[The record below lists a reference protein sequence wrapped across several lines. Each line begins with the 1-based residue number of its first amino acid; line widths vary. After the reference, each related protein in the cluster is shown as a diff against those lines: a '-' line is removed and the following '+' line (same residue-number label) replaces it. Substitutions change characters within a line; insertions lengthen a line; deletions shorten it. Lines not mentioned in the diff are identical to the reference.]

1 MRLIIGLIFLSTIL
15 FSSCDEFLLEKSDKR
30 LVTPTRLKDLQGLI
44 DHSYIMNDNVATLGE
59 RSADNY
65 YLEDATYD
73 GLAGEYMRNLYVWKG
88 DQIYSLDDNDWY
100 YTYQTLYRANLVLLR
115 LDDIPRTSANALEW
129 DHIKGQ
135 ALAIRAFRY
144 LSAVGIWAKAYDP
157 ATAETDLGIPLRQTE
172 DFNEPSVRAS
182 VAETYRQIIN
192 SLTEAIPLLPVGTKG
207 YVRIGRPAAY
217 ILLARTHLFMREY
230 EKAAQYADSA
240 LLLTQTLLDYNSLT
254 EDKFPYAQV
263 NPEIL
268 FWGGGYYDYN
278 GELFEISTQRVDS
291 TIYRFFEDNDLR
303 KKLFFLEN
311 ANGSHSFRGHYSGGN
326 SSTFFGVAN
335 SEAYLIQA
343 ECSARAGKVAEAM
356 QTLNELLVKRYD
368 NTQPFEPFMAGSP
381 EEALQ
386 HVLQE
391 RRKEMLFRGVR
402 WPDIKRLNKEGA
414 NIVLRRL
421 INGKEYTLPP
431 NDNRYA
437 LPIPE
442 DIIELSGM
450 PQNPQ

>member
-1 MRLIIGLIFLSTIL
+1 MKILICILCSSIILLSG
-15 FSSCDEFLLEKSDKR
+15 CDDFLLEKSDKR

-44 DHSYIMNDNVATLGE
+44 DHLNIMNGNIATIGE
-59 RSADNY
+59 RAADNY
-65 YLEDATYD
+65 YLEDATYNALSGD
-73 GLAGEYMRNLYVWKG
+73 YIRNLYVWKG
-88 DQIYSLDDNDWY
+88 DQIYSLENNDWY

-115 LDDIPRTSANALEW
+115 LEDIPRTPANAMEW
-129 DHIKGQ
+129 DHVKGQ

-172 DFNEPSVRAS
+172 DFNEPSVRVS
-182 VAETYRQIIN
+182 VAETYRQIIS

-207 YVRIGRPAAY
+207 YTRIGRPAAY

-230 EKAAQYADSA
+230 DKAAQYADSA
-240 LLLTQTLLDYNSLT
+240 LQMTRVLLDYNSLT
-254 EDKFPYAQV
+254 ESKFPYPES

-268 FWGGGYYDYN
+268 YWGSGSYDYN
-278 GELFEISTQRVDS
+278 GEIFQISMQRIDS
-291 TIYRFFEDNDLR
+291 TVYQSFDDRDRR
-303 KKLFFLEN
+303 KTLFFLEN
-311 ANGSHSFRGHYSGGN
+311 SDGSHSFQGHYSGGN

-343 ECSARAGKVAEAM
+343 ECRARAGKTAEAM
-356 QTLNELLVKRYD
+356 ETLNELLVKRYD
-368 NTQPFEPFMAGSP
+368 NAQPFEPLTAGSA
-381 EEALQ
+381 EEALEV
-386 HVLQE
+386 VLQE
-391 RRKEMLFRGVR
+391 RRKELLFRGVR

-414 NIVLRRL
+414 NIILKRH
-421 INGKEYTLPP
+421 INGEEHILPP

-442 DIIELSGM
+442 DVIELSGM

>member
-1 MRLIIGLIFLSTIL
+1 MKLIIYLL
-15 FSSCDEFLLEKSDKR
+15 FASVVLLSSCEEFLLEKSDKR

-44 DHSYIMNDNVATLGE
+44 DHSTIMNGRVAAIGE

-73 GLAGEYMRNLYVWKG
+73 ALSAGYMRNIYTWKG
-88 DQIYSLDDNDWY
+88 ADIYSLDENDWL

-115 LDDIPRTSANALEW
+115 LDDIPRTTDNAKEW
-129 DHIKGQ
+129 DHIRGQ

-144 LSAVGIWAKAYDP
+144 LSAAGIWAKAYDA

-172 DFNEPSVRAS
+172 DFNEPSVRVS
-182 VAETYRQIIN
+182 VGETYRQIIN
-192 SLTEAIPLLPVGTKG
+192 SLTEAIPLLPIGTRG
-207 YVRIGRPAAY
+207 YTRIGRPAAY

-230 EKAAQYADSA
+230 EKAERYADSA
-240 LLLTQTLLDYNSLT
+240 LQLTRTLLDYNNVT
-254 EDKFPYAQV
+254 EDKFPSAQN

-268 FWGGGYYDYN
+268 FWGGGRYDYN
-278 GELFEISTQRVDS
+278 GEIFQVSMQRIDS
-291 TIYRFFEDNDLR
+291 TIYQTFEAHDLR
-303 KKLFFLEN
+303 KRLFFMEN
-311 ANGSHSFRGHYSGGN
+311 TDGSHSFQGHYSGGN

-343 ECSARAGKVAEAM
+343 ECRARAGKVVEAM
-356 QTLNELLVKRYD
+356 QTLNELLANRYD
-368 NTQPFEPFMAGSP
+368 NTLPFQPLTATSQA
-381 EEALQ
+381 EALETI
-386 HVLQE
+386 LLE
-391 RRKEMLFRGVR
+391 RRKELLFRGLR

-414 NIVLRRL
+414 NIILTRV
-421 INGKEYTLPP
+421 IDGQTYTLPP